1 MLTPEWPAR
10 SQFLRALLPT
20 MALLMTLAGCAT
32 LPPNAKPDPRDPW
45 ERTNRSIYT
54 FNVKVD
60 HAVLRPTARAYV
72 KVVPKGGRTAIN
84 NFMTNITYTTTIIND
99 FLQGHFKDG
108 GSDTV
113 RLVVNTVFGLGGLF
127 DVATPSGLDRHSADF
142 GQTLGKWGVHSG
154 PYVMLPFLGPSTVRD
169 SVGLLADEYS
179 TPRAYISDPWIR
191 WPIFTVDLV
200 DHRAGLLDED
210 KYIDQSFDPYAFI
223 RNVWLQRR
231 EYQIH
236 GDETQTPEQMFPDDT
251 GDAAGNPPA
260 TPTGDAAGKPAPT
273 PSTP

>member
-1 MLTPEWPAR
+1 MPTSERPAR
-10 SQFLRALLPT
+10 SRYLRALLPE
-20 MALLMTLAGCAT
+20 MALLMMLAGCAT
-32 LPPNAKPDPRDPW
+32 LPPNAKPDPRDSW
-45 ERTNRSIYT
+45 ERMNRSIYA

-60 HAVLRPTARAYV
+60 HAVLRPTARTYV
-72 KVVPKGGRTAIN
+72 KVVPRGARTSIN
-84 NFMTNITYTTTIIND
+84 NFMSNLTYTTTIIND
-99 FLQGHFKDG
+99 VLQGHFKDG
-108 GSDTV
+108 GTDTV

-191 WPIFTVDLV
+191 WPIFTVDLI

-210 KYIDQSFDPYAFI
+210 RYIDQSFDPYAFI

-236 GDETQTPEQMFPDDT
+236 GDLSPEQMFPDDT
-251 GDAAGNPPA
+251 GDAAGNPP
-260 TPTGDAAGKPAPT
+260 PT
-273 PSTP
+273 P